1 MASVGGKYSVVRNSV
16 FPYWFLLVFLCILPN
31 PVQAQGT
38 PENQDENLPA
48 LLRLDKVVRPV
59 TFKDTRGEEWALDAQ
74 QDAKA
79 IVIVFLNFKCP
90 IANRYTADLVT
101 WSEKY
106 KSRGVQFIGVVCNE
120 ESPDELDR
128 HVKEFKLYF
137 KIFHDPSHI
146 IANHFLADITPQ
158 CFLLDGD
165 KVLRYFGA
173 IDDQYQDRT
182 TRMMRAKNNYLL
194 TALDQVVAGEMVA
207 VKSAQAIGCPITRAK
222 KEIVLDGEVTF
233 YRDVLP
239 LLQSHCQRCHH
250 PGDVAPF
257 QLLTFEDALGWAD
270 DIKDYVTNR
279 KMPPWPIRGGLPL
292 KNDRGLNE
300 NQIATFSRWVEAGCP
315 KGNAKDAPQPV
326 VFPVKK
332 DWENDNPP
340 DIILEMP
347 AAFHLAAKGEDHYRM
362 IAFPLN
368 NKEELNIQQVQFVP
382 GNKRIVHHEL
392 TFYDGTG
399 MVEDAQKRL
408 GKGKPIGSNDQD
420 YGPGYES
427 GMGLGFPLKSI
438 RLEHRNE
445 KNPGGAL
452 GVWVP
457 GQGKMAFPPKAVSV
471 VPPESSILMQIHYH
485 RTGKPEED
493 ISKIGIWLSKEK
505 PEKYVNYMLVDT
517 SFRMIPKGVARFK
530 SVGSR
535 VVAQDCEAYLFKP
548 HMHFAGREMRV
559 WHQPKNSRERN
570 LLFDL
575 RGWDY
580 NWQTSYYLKEFYP
593 LEKGSMLHVEAI
605 FDNSIQNPDNRFN
618 PPRML
623 FLGENDE
630 DEMGYC
636 SVSYMAPQRPSGHNE
651 FIDYFI
657 KLKEGGMLKRAYQSA
672 K

>member
-1 MASVGGKYSVVRNSV
+1 M
-16 FPYWFLLVFLCILPN
+16 
-31 PVQAQGT
+31 
-38 PENQDENLPA
+38 
-48 LLRLDKVVRPV
+48 
-59 TFKDTRGEEWALDAQ
+59 
-74 QDAKA
+74 
-79 IVIVFLNFKCP
+79 
-90 IANRYTADLVT
+90 
-101 WSEKY
+101 
-106 KSRGVQFIGVVCNE
+106 
-120 ESPDELDR
+120 
-128 HVKEFKLYF
+128 
-137 KIFHDPSHI
+137 
-146 IANHFLADITPQ
+146 
-158 CFLLDGD
+158 
-165 KVLRYFGA
+165 
-173 IDDQYQDRT
+173 
-182 TRMMRAKNNYLL
+182 
-194 TALDQVVAGEMVA
+194 
-207 VKSAQAIGCPITRAK
+207 
-222 KEIVLDGEVTF
+222 
-233 YRDVLP
+233 
-239 LLQSHCQRCHH
+239 
-250 PGDVAPF
+250 
-257 QLLTFEDALGWAD
+257 
-270 DIKDYVTNR
+270 
-279 KMPPWPIRGGLPL
+279 
-292 KNDRGLNE
+292 
-300 NQIATFSRWVEAGCP
+300 
-315 KGNAKDAPQPV
+315 
-326 VFPVKK
+326 
-332 DWENDNPP
+332 
-340 DIILEMP
+340 
-347 AAFHLAAKGEDHYRM
+347 
-362 IAFPLN
+362 
-368 NKEELNIQQVQFVP
+368 
-382 GNKRIVHHEL
+382 
-392 TFYDGTG
+392 
-399 MVEDAQKRL
+399 EDAQKRL